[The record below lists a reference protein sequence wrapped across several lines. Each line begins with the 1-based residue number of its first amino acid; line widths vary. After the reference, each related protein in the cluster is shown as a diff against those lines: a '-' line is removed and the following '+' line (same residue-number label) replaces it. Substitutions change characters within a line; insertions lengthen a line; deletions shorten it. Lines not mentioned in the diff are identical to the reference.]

1 MRPYVELFI
10 EDKQVEF
17 TSPPEIHMT
26 YTHED
31 LHNPTVVKNS
41 YSKTLTID
49 GTPKNNQIFGT
60 YFNMQREVAYGDDK
74 SVGAYFNPAKKVP
87 FTLYRNGEKMEHGYC
102 KLDNV
107 KRNGNTIQYNVTLY
121 GGLGQFLYA
130 LSYKED
136 GEQMKLSDLNYGGGE
151 AEFDMEVNKE
161 TVRDAWNHING
172 TPVGSIYDK
181 INFAPCYNGIPK
193 DFTAD
198 KVAIYVDGFKFSDDL
213 QVYNQFITS
222 KDGYTTVDGWLI
234 GELAKEYDEWQMKD
248 LRSYLQRPVIRFKEI
263 INACC
268 DARYNGGYT
277 VDLDKDFFNAD
288 NPYYEEAWMTLPLIT
303 ETDVEVSGNDIMA
316 IDDGTGKISIVGL
329 NEGDMFNSTI
339 DYFLTSDAEVELQ
352 SNGYGYSLYTGVY
365 TFKKDTPLISAN
377 MAIYS
382 QLVAYDKDGNAV
394 AGSNV
399 LACTRQYGK
408 VPSNFT
414 YDLEYDAP
422 VTIVKGSFRY
432 MEGQDYRYRFWDDY
446 ELGSY
451 VGGDFPAHR
460 LTLDNV
466 EYSDGMYLR
475 FVTKIATIDNGTVTG
490 QAGKLF
496 WSEGYDAYSVD
507 AELDETWGEAS
518 LQKTKAAR
526 VITKKTLLNSEKTP
540 CDYFLSYLKMFN
552 LHIWQNEDDVIVV
565 RMRKNYFTGD
575 EYDLEDLIDRGSDI
589 EITPLTF
596 DAKYYNFDTA
606 YETDEKLYKDYKDEY
621 GLSYGIMKVDTNYNF
636 DSSSKNLF
644 EGNVFN
650 GCITS
655 RGKSKYYVDI
665 YQSVG
670 GDDAFYPPFM
680 LDGCNTLLFKD
691 SDTTE
696 GAYITPKTAI
706 EGNNWWTERYH
717 DFMPKP
723 NFTDSK
729 NEPVDGANVLLF
741 YNGKADTLDEKGISM
756 RIQISDD
763 IPQFEVLNEGEPCWI
778 WSYDWRNVIM
788 DMDYLPVFGRYKT
801 NENGWVTHSWD
812 FGTPK
817 ALYIPDYKIDD
828 SSNLYTQ
835 YWQPYIRDRYNINT
849 RVAECNVLLKE
860 RVVGD
865 WLRRFYFWDGC
876 WWIMNKITDYNPTS
890 NNTTKCEMVKI
901 NDPQNYK

>member
-17 TSPPEIHMT
+17 TSPPEIYMT

-130 LSYKED
+130 LSYKDD

-268 DARYNGGYT
+268 DTRYNGGHT
-277 VDLDKDFFNAD
+277 VDLDKDFFNAG

-303 ETDVEVSGNDIMA
+303 EIDVNDDEIGTVDFVQNGDVINISGDIE
-316 IDDGTGKISIVGL
+316 
-329 NEGDMFNSTI
+329 EGNVI
-339 DYFLTSDAEVELQ
+339 
-352 SNGYGYSLYTGVY
+352 
-365 TFKKDTPLISAN
+365 TFKCSVGIGCNAASSASSLSTFH
-377 MAIYS
+377 YS
-382 QLVAYDKDGNAV
+382 QTWDGSDESAPQDDSTNVARYLQIVAYDKDGKAIG
-394 AGSNV
+394 GSPV
-399 LACTRQYGK
+399 YSFYSRYGQ
-408 VPSNFT
+408 FT
-414 YDLEYDAP
+414 YTPEYATTTQVITGDYIRVADGEYLFGN
-422 VTIVKGSFRY
+422 THY
-432 MEGQDYRYRFWDDY
+432 DME
-446 ELGSY
+446 
-451 VGGDFPAHR
+451 VP
-460 LTLDNV
+460 NI
-466 EYSDGMYLR
+466 EYKEGMY
-475 FVTKIATIDNGTVTG
+475 FKVIEKFAYY
-490 QAGKLF
+490 
-496 WSEGYDAYSVD
+496 SEGYSSADKTQLWYYDED
-507 AELDETWGEAS
+507 AEQYRYATVSSFFNEVATHSQNIAI
-518 LQKTKAAR
+518 TKKKMA
-526 VITKKTLLNSEKTP
+526 ITKKTLLNSEKTP

-552 LHIWQNEDDVIVV
+552 LHIWQNEDDVIMV

-606 YETDEKLYKDYKDEY
+606 YETDEKLCKDYKDEY

-680 LDGCNTLLFKD
+680 LDGCNTLLFKG

-729 NEPVDGANVLLF
+729 NEPLDGANVLLF
-741 YNGKADTLDEKGISM
+741 YNGKADTLDEKGTSM

-763 IPQFEVLNEGEPCWI
+763 IPQFDVLNEGEPCWI

-788 DMDYLPVFGRYKT
+788 DIDYLPVFGRYKT

-835 YWQPYIRDRYNINT
+835 FWQPYIRDRYNINT

>member
-268 DARYNGGYT
+268 DTRYNGGYT
-277 VDLDKDFFNAD
+277 VDLDADFFNKD

-303 ETDVEVSGNDIMA
+303 EIDVNDDEIGTVDFDQNGDVINISGDIE
-316 IDDGTGKISIVGL
+316 
-329 NEGDMFNSTI
+329 EGDVI
-339 DYFLTSDAEVELQ
+339 
-352 SNGYGYSLYTGVY
+352 
-365 TFKKDTPLISAN
+365 TFKCSVGIGCNAASSVSSLSTFH
-377 MAIYS
+377 YS
-382 QLVAYDKDGNAV
+382 QTWDGSDESAPQDDSTNVARYLQIVAYDKDGKAIG
-394 AGSNV
+394 GSPV
-399 LACTRQYGK
+399 YSFYSGYGQ
-408 VPSNFT
+408 FT
-414 YDLEYDAP
+414 YTPEYATTTQVITGDYIRVADGEYLFGN
-422 VTIVKGSFRY
+422 THY
-432 MEGQDYRYRFWDDY
+432 DME
-446 ELGSY
+446 
-451 VGGDFPAHR
+451 VP
-460 LTLDNV
+460 NI
-466 EYSDGMYLR
+466 EYKEGMY
-475 FVTKIATIDNGTVTG
+475 FKVIEKFAYY
-490 QAGKLF
+490 
-496 WSEGYDAYSVD
+496 SEGYSSAD
-507 AELDETWGEAS
+507 
-518 LQKTKAAR
+518 KTKLWYYDEDTEQYRYATVSSFFNEVATHSQNIAITKKKMA
-526 VITKKTLLNSEKTP
+526 ITKKTLLNSEKTP

-655 RGKSKYYVDI
+655 RGKSKYYMDI

-741 YNGKADTLDEKGISM
+741 YNGKADTLDEKGTSM

-763 IPQFEVLNEGEPCWI
+763 IPQFDVLNEGEPCWI

-788 DMDYLPVFGRYKT
+788 DIDYLPVFGRYKT

-835 YWQPYIRDRYNINT
+835 FWQPYIRDRYNINT